1 MIPSQW
7 LYDFLERYE
16 QFRPT
21 AYKPTPKDV
30 WTIGYGHTHGVKE
43 GDTCT
48 IAQALI
54 WLKEDTTE
62 ACNRVNRNVT
72 VPLTQEQ
79 FDSLVSIVFNV
90 GPGVPG
96 VRDGIIWLAMT
107 GGPSSLLRKLNAG
120 DYAGAAAEFPKW
132 NKQAGR
138 VLGGLVARRL
148 EERLHFELKPP
159 VGVVA

>member
-7 LYDFLERYE
+7 LYDFLERKE

-48 IAQALI
+48 TEQALI
-54 WLKEDTTE
+54 WLKEDTAE
-62 ACNRVNRNVT
+62 ACRMVNIHVA

-79 FDSLVSIVFNV
+79 FDSMASIMFNV
-90 GPGVPG
+90 GTGLPGSH
-96 VRDGIIWLAMT
+96 DGIVYLKS
-107 GGPSSLLRKLNAG
+107 GEPSTLLRKLNAG

-148 EERLHFELKPP
+148 EERLHFELKPAP
-159 VGVVA
+159 AIA